1 MILYGICLSLSNLLH
16 LVRESLGPSMFLQM
30 APLSLEVAIDKEG
43 VVGDA
48 HIMWSFISQAKEL
61 RLYPQGHEVLLEV
74 FERK

>member
-1 MILYGICLSLSNLLH
+1 
-16 LVRESLGPSMFLQM
+16 MFLQM